1 MAENTQSNKVYEY
14 ILQQIKDSIWETG
27 DRIYSEK
34 ELCEKLSVSR
44 IAVRAALDKLS
55 ALGILEKRK
64 GSGSYVSEIDLRSI
78 VGNIV
83 PLMALKAMDIVDV
96 LSFRLYFEQGNV
108 IEFMRNHDE
117 GDVEAL
123 KNTYRIMQDNMDDH
137 DVFDSAD
144 FDFHRIIAKGTHN
157 PIVISINDMLTGIIK
172 ASLKLTYVNIG
183 PEMGLRFHKRII
195 EAIEQKDSEMATLFM
210 RRHIEDCTECIKEK
224 LGKLDG
230 SSRDLERKNDCEP

>member
-144 FDFHRIIAKGTHN
+144 FDFHMI
-157 PIVISINDMLTGIIK
+157 ISINDMLTGIIK